1 MQTSINAEK
10 FFEKLNDINNINYNL
25 LLQKTETNN
34 LYIKATINEIFPEE
48 TYENTFKLSELKEK
62 KQSILS
68 AYETIEDILSYF
80 IFVINESKINFK
92 SEFKNKHLLLNFI
105 PPNAFKNIETINL
118 YLPLKELNEDEK
130 VNSLIKEIT
139 KLHENEKQNIK
150 KIEKLIQKLN
160 EQKKQIEFIKNQ
172 KKNKLELQMM
182 EEKK

>member
-1 MQTSINAEK
+1 MQTSINTEK

-80 IFVINESKINFK
+80 IFVINENKINFT
-92 SEFKNKHLLLNFI
+92 SEFKNKTLLLNFI
-105 PPNAFKNIETINL
+105 PPNEFKNLQIITLNI
-118 YLPLKELNEDEK
+118 PLKELNEEEK
-130 VNSLIKEIT
+130 VNIIMKEIL
-139 KLHENEKQNIK
+139 KLHENEKKYIQRIEDLLQRLKEQQQEIK
-150 KIEKLIQKLN
+150 LLKE
-160 EQKKQIEFIKNQ
+160 E
-172 KKNKLELQMM
+172 KNK
-182 EEKK
+182 

>member
-1 MQTSINAEK
+1 MQTSINTEK

-80 IFVINESKINFK
+80 IFVINENKINFT
-92 SEFKNKHLLLNFI
+92 SEFKNKTLLLNFI
-105 PPNAFKNIETINL
+105 PPNEFKNLQIITLNI
-118 YLPLKELNEDEK
+118 PLKELNEEEK
-130 VNSLIKEIT
+130 VNIIMKEIL
-139 KLHENEKQNIK
+139 KLHENEKKYIQRREDLFQRLKEQQQEIK
-150 KIEKLIQKLN
+150 LLKE
-160 EQKKQIEFIKNQ
+160 E
-172 KKNKLELQMM
+172 KNK
-182 EEKK
+182 

>member
-1 MQTSINAEK
+1 MQTSINIEK

-34 LYIKATINEIFPEE
+34 LYIKATINEIFPAE

-130 VNSLIKEIT
+130 VNSLIKETTMQILI
-139 KLHENEKQNIK
+139 KLYLNI
-150 KIEKLIQKLN
+150 
-160 EQKKQIEFIKNQ
+160 
-172 KKNKLELQMM
+172 
-182 EEKK
+182 

>member
-1 MQTSINAEK
+1 MQTSINTEK

-80 IFVINESKINFK
+80 IFVINENKINFT
-92 SEFKNKHLLLNFI
+92 SEFKNKTLLLNFI
-105 PPNAFKNIETINL
+105 PPNEFKNLQIITLNI
-118 YLPLKELNEDEK
+118 PLKELNEEEK
-130 VNSLIKEIT
+130 VNIIMKEIL
-139 KLHENEKQNIK
+139 KLHENEKKYIQRIEDLFQRLKEQQQEIK
-150 KIEKLIQKLN
+150 LLKE
-160 EQKKQIEFIKNQ
+160 E
-172 KKNKLELQMM
+172 KNK
-182 EEKK
+182 